1 MLSVVPG
8 GNVGRFHQRHQQ
20 QPNVLAVP
28 RNHAGHSTRPEWRAL
43 HEGIR
48 FPRTNQVLRE
58 PRLPIYSEEHQ
69 RRAALALAA
78 TWVEGDERDRLLEQA
93 MAPRGT
99 RRNSKKER
107 EIENLRM
114 WAIDPT
120 NLRLREC
127 GPSTILKNIFSL
139 ENLSNPAAEVFY
151 MMLAFWRY
159 CPADRKEPVLH
170 YFEQAAKH
178 AMNSRR
184 RVGN

>member
-1 MLSVVPG
+1 
-8 GNVGRFHQRHQQ
+8 
-20 QPNVLAVP
+20 
-28 RNHAGHSTRPEWRAL
+28 
-43 HEGIR
+43 
-48 FPRTNQVLRE
+48 
-58 PRLPIYSEEHQ
+58 
-69 RRAALALAA
+69 
-78 TWVEGDERDRLLEQA
+78 
-93 MAPRGT
+93 
-99 RRNSKKER
+99 
-107 EIENLRM
+107 M

-178 AMNSRR
+178 AMKYEGRFFMEFIR
-184 RVGN
+184 RVIDVPRRSVIDPFHQNPNFADGQ